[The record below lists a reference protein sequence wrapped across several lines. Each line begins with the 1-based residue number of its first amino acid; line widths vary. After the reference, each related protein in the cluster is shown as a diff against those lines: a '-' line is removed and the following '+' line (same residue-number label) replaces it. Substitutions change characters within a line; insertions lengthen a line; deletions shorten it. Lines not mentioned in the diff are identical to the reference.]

1 MLGDAKEKEQNNNK
15 NQIKF
20 IDQFIILLSKN
31 KDYSK
36 VLSLNNLKL
45 MISNIN
51 EHFKTNINRIES
63 LIKNDI
69 TSFNTFIT
77 KSIICFPN
85 FKDANFDIFISE
97 IINLNSVS
105 INSNLTLINLLSES
119 SSYFVNDTSN
129 YSQFGGFKIKSI
141 FNDNINSLFKNFSNR
156 LINTR
161 NFEILRLLLGDY
173 FILFLFKYCSMFIY
187 DEKALNY
194 IQVLGYSLKVKMIH
208 LCKVPPIEKNSY
220 FFQKIFSA
228 PSSNNED
235 EKFQK
240 KMIIP
245 YNYPFFV
252 ERTKIYYC
260 ANFNRKL
267 GFFKKFQIKSIDNL
281 LTDHYDSIN
290 KKINYD
296 QIIKESFAFKTYNN
310 LFYKNDSIK
319 VYTLI
324 PDSIKDSVIIFINQI
339 AENISNFNY
348 PKELYKVC
356 PIIKD
361 WQKLKLEIKNNINLI
376 KETKNEEKKMET
388 YSILMEQLKILI
400 NENIPTKNIYYFTCS
415 FIKKIIPRK
424 MLGNYNMKILI
435 EKISSFISMNRFET
449 FNRVNLFDSK
459 EFSFKDMKWLEF
471 KNFSK
476 RKYTTYGILLKN
488 FIMKTLIHWIFN
500 FILVQFFRSHFF
512 ITEKQGDHFLTLY
525 YHKIIYDF
533 IIKICYNKYT
543 YITKQYEPSNKKD
556 AFEKLKSISS
566 APGKLRLMPKPTTM
580 RPITSFKKK
589 TLGQN
594 KNFLKNILFDT
605 QKIFKYIQN
614 KMQKNRNNCVIF
626 DYKEIMKRLMDYKLR
641 LIKCN
646 PNSQIIKQS
655 KSKNSIIPK
664 YLSYVTM
671 DIEACYDNI
680 DIQLLND
687 FIERDETI
695 GSTYVTGILYILIPK
710 TNKTKNP
717 SHIDFKDCFDIK
729 LIYIVS
735 DLREY
740 IHILDYIEKREE
752 ISYKNCIIYID
763 NTKLVYLSKAQF
775 MPTVKNIINNNYI
788 KFDKKFLRQSKGIP
802 QGLSVSSFLCNLFF
816 YEIEQELSFE
826 IQKIV
831 NLNQSLLLRF
841 MDDYLC
847 LSNSSEKAIIFK
859 DTSVDLSNKNKFNFN
874 LKKLQSNLNNISN
887 NTDKTENDLKK
898 FSWNGMFFELNQTYF
913 FNLIYDNN
921 KSDENDKL
929 INYNKLVNI
938 NLPLVTNK
946 NDFTWLVKK
955 INAVLFSGHPWIY
968 FLSTINEKEILE
980 KNFESLIKFMFFKL
994 LVLIRKI
1001 ENTIL
1006 KPSQNNLIN
1015 VIDTFMMKMYSFIDS
1030 KVVEIEKKNFYIPY
1044 KIFHKYFYVK
1054 MFKLYFY
1061 NDKEYNQK
1069 IINYSPLL
1077 FKTIKRK
1084 IERFKLAERK
1094 YTLKE
1099 KYERLMKFLS
1109 IWFKKPSN

>member
-1 MLGDAKEKEQNNNK
+1 
-15 NQIKF
+15 
-20 IDQFIILLSKN
+20 
-31 KDYSK
+31 
-36 VLSLNNLKL
+36 
-45 MISNIN
+45 
-51 EHFKTNINRIES
+51 
-63 LIKNDI
+63 
-69 TSFNTFIT
+69 
-77 KSIICFPN
+77 
-85 FKDANFDIFISE
+85 
-97 IINLNSVS
+97 
-105 INSNLTLINLLSES
+105 
-119 SSYFVNDTSN
+119 
-129 YSQFGGFKIKSI
+129 
-141 FNDNINSLFKNFSNR
+141 
-156 LINTR
+156 
-161 NFEILRLLLGDY
+161 
-173 FILFLFKYCSMFIY
+173 
-187 DEKALNY
+187 
-194 IQVLGYSLKVKMIH
+194 
-208 LCKVPPIEKNSY
+208 
-220 FFQKIFSA
+220 
-228 PSSNNED
+228 
-235 EKFQK
+235 
-240 KMIIP
+240 
-245 YNYPFFV
+245 
-252 ERTKIYYC
+252 
-260 ANFNRKL
+260 
-267 GFFKKFQIKSIDNL
+267 
-281 LTDHYDSIN
+281 
-290 KKINYD
+290 
-296 QIIKESFAFKTYNN
+296 
-310 LFYKNDSIK
+310 
-319 VYTLI
+319 
-324 PDSIKDSVIIFINQI
+324 
-339 AENISNFNY
+339 
-348 PKELYKVC
+348 
-356 PIIKD
+356 
-361 WQKLKLEIKNNINLI
+361 
-376 KETKNEEKKMET
+376 
-388 YSILMEQLKILI
+388 
-400 NENIPTKNIYYFTCS
+400 
-415 FIKKIIPRK
+415 
-424 MLGNYNMKILI
+424 
-435 EKISSFISMNRFET
+435 
-449 FNRVNLFDSK
+449 
-459 EFSFKDMKWLEF
+459 
-471 KNFSK
+471 
-476 RKYTTYGILLKN
+476 
-488 FIMKTLIHWIFN
+488 
-500 FILVQFFRSHFF
+500 
-512 ITEKQGDHFLTLY
+512 
-525 YHKIIYDF
+525 
-533 IIKICYNKYT
+533 
-543 YITKQYEPSNKKD
+543 
-556 AFEKLKSISS
+556 
-566 APGKLRLMPKPTTM
+566 M

-710 TNKTKNP
+710 INKTKNP
-717 SHIDFKDCFDIK
+717 SHIEFKDCFDIK
-729 LIYIVS
+729 LMYIVS

-816 YEIEQELSFE
+816 YEIEQDLSFE

-847 LSNSSEKAIIFK
+847 LSNSTEKAIIFK
-859 DTSVDLSNKNKFNFN
+859 DSSVDLSTKNKFNFN
-874 LKKLQSNLNNISN
+874 LKKLQSNLNNITNNSN
-887 NTDKTENDLKK
+887 KKVNDLKK
-898 FSWNGMFFELNQTYF
+898 FSWNGMFFELNQKHF

-929 INYNKLVNI
+929 INYTKLVNI

-968 FLSTINEKEILE
+968 FMSTINEKEILE
-980 KNFESLIKFMFFKL
+980 KNFQSLIKFMFFKL

-1044 KIFHKYFYVK
+1044 NIFHKYFYIT

-1069 IINYSPLL
+1069 IIKYSPLL

-1084 IERFKLAERK
+1084 IERFKIAERK
-1094 YTLKE
+1094 YSLKE
-1099 KYERLMKFLS
+1099 KYDRQMKFLS
-1109 IWFKKPSN
+1109 IWFKKPFN

>member
-1 MLGDAKEKEQNNNK
+1 MLDDDKEKEKDFNENQNLF
-15 NQIKF
+15 IK
-20 IDQFIILLSKN
+20 QFIILLSKD

-36 VLSLNNLKL
+36 VLTLSNLKEII
-45 MISNIN
+45 ISSN
-51 EHFKTNINRIES
+51 EHFKKNILRIDLLMKDEV
-63 LIKNDI
+63 I
-69 TSFNTFIT
+69 SFNDFIS

-85 FKDANFDIFISE
+85 FSNVNFDIFISE
-97 IINLNSVS
+97 ISNLNSVS
-105 INSNLTLINLLSES
+105 INNNFTLLNLLSES
-119 SSYFVNDTSN
+119 ISFLGNESSN
-129 YSQFGGFKIKSI
+129 YSQCGGFKISSI
-141 FNDNINSLFKNFSNR
+141 FNNNSNSLFKNFSNR

-194 IQVLGYSLKVKMIH
+194 IQVLGYSLKTKLYN
-208 LCKVPPIEKNSY
+208 LCKIPPIEKTNY

-228 PSSNNED
+228 PIEE
-235 EKFQK
+235 EKPSQK
-240 KMIIP
+240 MKIP
-245 YNYPFFV
+245 YNYPFIV

-267 GFFKKFQIKSIDNL
+267 GFFKKFQIKSINNL
-281 LTDHYDSIN
+281 MNEHYDSIN
-290 KKINYD
+290 KTIIYS
-296 QIIKESFAFKTYNN
+296 QIVKDSFAYKTYNN
-310 LFYKNDSIK
+310 LFYKNDTIK

-324 PDSIKDSVIIFINQI
+324 PDSIKDSIVIFINQI
-339 AENISNFNY
+339 SENICNFDY
-348 PKELYKVC
+348 PKELFKFC

-361 WQKLKLEIKNNINLI
+361 WKKLKNDIKSKI
-376 KETKNEEKKMET
+376 KIIEETTNEEKKMET
-388 YSILMEQLKILI
+388 YSDLMEQLKILI
-400 NENIPTKNIYYFTCS
+400 NSNIPTKNIYYFTCY
-415 FIKKIIPRK
+415 FIKTILPRK

-435 EKISSFISMNRFET
+435 QKISSFISMNRFET

-476 RKYTTYGILLKN
+476 KKFANYGILLKN
-488 FIMKTLIHWIFN
+488 FIMKSLIHWIFN
-500 FILVQFFRSHFF
+500 FVLVQFFRSHFF

-525 YHKIIYDF
+525 YHKIIYDL

-543 YITKQYEPSNKKD
+543 CITKQYEPSNKKE
-556 AFEKLKSISS
+556 AFEKLTSISS
-566 APGKLRLMPKPTTM
+566 APGKLRLMPKPSTM

-614 KMQKNRNNCVIF
+614 KMQKNKNNCVIF
-626 DYKEIMKRLMDYKLR
+626 DYKEIIKRLMDYKLR

-646 PNSQIIKQS
+646 KNSQIIKET
-655 KSKNSIIPK
+655 KLKNSKITK

-680 DIQLLND
+680 DIQLLNN
-687 FIERDETI
+687 FIERDDTI

-710 TNKTKNP
+710 INKTKNP
-717 SHIDFKDCFDIK
+717 LLHIDIKDCFDIK
-729 LIYIVS
+729 LMYIVS

-740 IHILDYIEKREE
+740 IHILDYLEKREE
-752 ISYKNCIIYID
+752 MAYKNCIIYID
-763 NTKLVYLSKAQF
+763 NSKLVYLSKAQF

-788 KFDKKFLRQSKGIP
+788 KFDKKFLRQTKGIP

-816 YEIEQELSFE
+816 YEIEQDLSFE

-831 NLNQSLLLRF
+831 NFNQSLLLRF

-847 LSNSSEKAIIFK
+847 LSNSTEKTIIFK
-859 DTSVDLSNKNKFNFN
+859 DSSIDLSAKNKFNFN
-874 LKKLQSNLNNISN
+874 LKKLQSNLNDIIVS
-887 NTDKTENDLKK
+887 DKDNNDLKK
-898 FSWNGMFFELNQTYF
+898 FSWNGMFFQLDKKYY

-929 INYNKLVNI
+929 INYTKLVNI
-938 NLPLVTNK
+938 NLPLIKNK

-955 INAVLFSGHPWIY
+955 INGVLFSGHPWIY
-968 FLSTINEKEILE
+968 FMSTINEKEILE

-1001 ENTIL
+1001 ENTSL
-1006 KPSQNNLIN
+1006 KPSQKNLIN
-1015 VIDTFMMKMYSFIDS
+1015 VIDTFMMKMYSFLDS
-1030 KVVEIEKKNFYIPY
+1030 KVFEIEKKKFYISYEKFHNNFY
-1044 KIFHKYFYVK
+1044 KT
-1054 MFKLYFY
+1054 MFKIYLV
-1061 NDKEYNQK
+1061 NGKQYNQK
-1069 IINYSPLL
+1069 IVKYSPLL

-1084 IERFKLAERK
+1084 IERLKCSHIEYPLKQK
-1094 YTLKE
+1094 YKMLKE
-1099 KYERLMKFLS
+1099 YIKVWNKS
-1109 IWFKKPSN
+1109 